1 MYKSE
6 AGTTLDRIKRDV
18 GVANEIFI
26 DNAPDHTRYN
36 KEMQRVTRLARIK
49 VQTTEPHSPWENIT
63 EIVIKIIKGRFNRRR
78 VQRNIPKRVWDFVMV
93 WEAEIYSRTEGKD
106 GGLSLERLTGD
117 TIDISEWLEF
127 DFYDL
132 VWFWNNQ

>member
-1 MYKSE
+1 MDVR
-6 AGTTLDRIKRDV
+6 TTD
-18 GVANEIFI
+18 
-26 DNAPDHTRYN
+26 
-36 KEMQRVTRLARIK
+36 
-49 VQTTEPHSPWENIT
+49 PHSPWKNKAESVINIM
-63 EIVIKIIKGRFNRRR
+63 KRKYKRRR

-93 WEAEIYSRTEGKD
+93 WEAEIYSHTAGKD